1 MKKTNIITILLI
13 LISFI
18 SAVYLYPRMPG
29 QMASH
34 WNAQGQVDG
43 YMPKFWGLF
52 LLPLI
57 ILGLFL
63 LFLLIPKI
71 DPLKGNIKKFRRYYD
86 LFILF
91 MVIFML
97 YIYFLIILWNF
108 NVLFDMNRL
117 LIPAMGL
124 LFFYAGVLTENAK
137 MNWFVGIRTPWTLSS
152 EKVWNKTNRLGGKLF
167 KIAALIAFLGFF
179 FPDYSVLLIMI
190 PVLSLVIFAVLYSF
204 FEYKKEKK

>member
-1 MKKTNIITILLI
+1 MKKTEIIIILLI
-13 LISFI
+13 LFSFI
-18 SAVYLYPRMPG
+18 TATYLYPKMPE

-34 WNAQGQVDG
+34 WNARGEVDD

-57 ILGLFL
+57 TAGLFL
-63 LFLLIPKI
+63 LFLVIPKI
-71 DPLKGNIKKFRRYYD
+71 DPLKENIKKFRRYFD

-91 MVIFML
+91 MIIFML
-97 YIYFLIILWNF
+97 YIYFLTILWNF
-108 NVLFDMNRL
+108 GVSFDTNRL

-152 EKVWNKTNRLGGKLF
+152 ETVWNKTNKLGGKFF
-167 KIAALIAFLGFF
+167 KIAAFIAFLGFF
-179 FPDYSVLLIMI
+179 FPDYSVLFIMI
-190 PVLSLVIFAVLYSF
+190 PVLSLVVFIFLYSY
-204 FEYKKEKK
+204 FEYQKEKK